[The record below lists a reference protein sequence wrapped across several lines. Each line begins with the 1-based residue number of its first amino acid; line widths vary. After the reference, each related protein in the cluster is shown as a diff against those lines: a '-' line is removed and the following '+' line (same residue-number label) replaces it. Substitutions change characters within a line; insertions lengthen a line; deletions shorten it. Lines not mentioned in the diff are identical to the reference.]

1 MDLFFDLDGGRRP
14 AGGLVRVT
22 DRALGGIAM
31 AALVGMRNRCDL
43 LWRRS
48 GHQKTRIYSVT
59 KDRVSLARTL
69 PTAPP
74 VLSKEAVADDAGLLD
89 EVWIRIARMRLTL
102 AVDDGEAC
110 LTLISANPRPW
121 GNRQP

>member
-22 DRALGGIAM
+22 ERALGGIAM
-31 AALVGMRNRCDL
+31 AALVGMRNSMRLSQRHPGHLHLSL
-43 LWRRS
+43 LF
-48 GHQKTRIYSVT
+48 T
-59 KDRVSLARTL
+59 
-69 PTAPP
+69 P
-74 VLSKEAVADDAGLLD
+74 SKQAIADDAGLLD
-89 EVWIRIARMRLTL
+89 AVWIRIARMRLTL

-110 LTLISANPRPW
+110 LTLIPANPRPW